1 MIVKI
6 SDRLETEE
14 MVKYGK
20 KIVKLVNES
29 KKNHKFIED

>member
-14 MVKYGK
+14 MEKYRRK
-20 KIVKLVNES
+20 FVKLVNES
-29 KKNHKFIED
+29 EKKNS